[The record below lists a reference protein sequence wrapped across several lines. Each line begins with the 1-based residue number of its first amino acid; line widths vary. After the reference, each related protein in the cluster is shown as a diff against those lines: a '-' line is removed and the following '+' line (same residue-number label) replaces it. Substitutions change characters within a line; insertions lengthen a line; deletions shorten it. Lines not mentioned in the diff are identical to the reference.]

1 MESRVGILST
11 ESHLYKDQHAKGLE
25 LLSLME
31 MEIPDE
37 LVTGERPLKRVT
49 TPSGRPE
56 YADYQVDFNISHTKN
71 LVICSMAEGRTG
83 CDIELT
89 SRKVSTAVSEKF
101 FHPEEKA
108 FMADAQSEEEKRRR
122 FMMLWVLKEAHIKLM
137 GTSVANLK
145 ETPAFLIEKN
155 TIKCIAENPFYYA
168 LYEGGGY
175 VMATAFVRKEDRD
188 NLKIKKYSE
197 VPDFALT
204 AVN

>member
-1 MESRVGILST
+1 MDSRLGILSI

-31 MEIPDE
+31 REIPDE
-37 LVTGERPLKRVT
+37 LVTCGRPLKRIT

-56 YADYQVDFNISHTKN
+56 YADCKVDFNISHTKN
-71 LVICSMAEGRTG
+71 LVICTMAEGRTG
-83 CDIELT
+83 CDIELA
-89 SRKVSTAVSEKF
+89 SRKVSTAISEKF
-101 FHPEEKA
+101 FHSEEKI
-108 FMADAQSEEEKRRR
+108 FLADAKSEEEKRRR

-145 ETPAFLIEKN
+145 ETPAFLIEKK
-155 TIKCIAENPFYYA
+155 TIKCLSEKPFYYA

-175 VMATAFVRKEDRD
+175 VLATVFERKEDRD
-188 NLKIKKYSE
+188 NLILKKYSE
-197 VPDFALT
+197 APDFTLT